1 MTRCTILLITL
12 LAAPAV
18 LAQYGLDELP
28 DDLVSDFRALRA
40 EIESDPEALEDVIK
54 AGRERAIFC
63 NTCHGDDGNA
73 ERPTYPALAGQNA
86 AYLLDQIEQFAA
98 GTREKKVMNVLAA
111 TFSNEEK
118 VTLALY
124 YTNMERERP
133 VLDADLAQQGA
144 AEYQLRCAQCH
155 GADGRGQ
162 QGYARIAGQQ
172 PGYIAKVLREYRSG
186 ESPRR
191 LSPMYGVAAALDE
204 SVIDAIAHYA
214 ASLR

>member
-12 LAAPAV
+12 LAAPAAF
-18 LAQYGLDELP
+18 AQYGLEELP
-28 DDLVSDFRALRA
+28 DDLVADFRAMRA
-40 EIESDPEALEDVIK
+40 EVESEPGALADVIK

-111 TFSNEEK
+111 TFSNAEK

-124 YTNMERERP
+124 YSHMEREQP
-133 VLDADLAQQGA
+133 QIDADLAQSGA
-144 AEYQLRCAQCH
+144 AQYQLRCAQCH

-172 PGYIAKVLREYRSG
+172 PEYVAKVLREYRGG

-191 LSPMYGVAAALDE
+191 LSPMYGVAAALDD

>member
-1 MTRCTILLITL
+1 MMRCVVL
-12 LAAPAV
+12 LAGVMTMPVAWG
-18 LAQYGLDELP
+18 QYGLDELP
-28 DDLVSDFRALRA
+28 ADLVSEYETLRA
-40 EIESDPEALEDVIK
+40 QVERDPEALDGVIR

-86 AYLLDQIEQFAA
+86 DYLLDQIEQFAA

-111 TFSNEEK
+111 TFSNQEK

-124 YTNMERERP
+124 YSHMPRERP
-133 VLDADLAQQGA
+133 EIDPQLAQRGA
-144 AEYQLRCAQCH
+144 AAYQLRCAQCH
-155 GADGRGQ
+155 GADGRGEA
-162 QGYARIAGQQ
+162 GYARIAGQQ
-172 PGYIAKVLREYRSG
+172 PGYIAKVLREYRNG

>member
-1 MTRCTILLITL
+1 MTRWMMPLALS
-12 LAAPAV
+12 LAAQ
-18 LAQYGLDELP
+18 LTWAQYGLGELP
-28 DDLVSDFRALRA
+28 DDLVADFEGQRA
-40 EIESDPEALEDVIK
+40 EVKADPALLREVIE

-98 GTREKKVMNVLAA
+98 GAREKKVMNVLAA
-111 TFSNEEK
+111 TFSNREK

-124 YTNMERERP
+124 YENMQRERP
-133 VLDADLAQQGA
+133 QVDSALAQRGA
-144 AEYQLRCAQCH
+144 AAYQLRCASCH
-155 GADGRGQ
+155 GADGRGEA
-162 QGYARIAGQQ
+162 GYARIAGQQ
-172 PGYIAKVLREYRSG
+172 PTYIAKVLREYKGG

-191 LSPMYGVAAALDE
+191 ISPMYGVAAALDE

-214 ASLR
+214 ASLP